1 MQRNRANIW
10 GDVDWVLVILFLVL
24 ALMGWVNI
32 YAASYNEEHSS
43 ILDFSMNYGKQLIW
57 ILAGLVIGFVIML
70 VDVRIYERFGY
81 VFYGITTFLL
91 LLVLVVGTEIKGAKS
106 WFTIGGVMSIQPSEF
121 AKLGTALA
129 VSKYMS
135 GINVKISDVR
145 SRLTLLVLLG
155 VPGVLITLQPDP
167 GSTLVYLSFIFVM
180 YREGLSGNI
189 LLLGLISAA
198 LFILT
203 LILKQTEVGLPFT
216 DFALNGKYGLVIAL
230 ALIGFTGYSLI
241 KRYNKKAW
249 RALLFGTLLSIGFVL
264 SVDYVFD
271 NLFKDRH
278 RNRINELLGIISDPT
293 GTGYNQHQSK
303 IAIGSGGFSGKGFLE
318 GTQTKFNFVP
328 EQSTD
333 FIFCTVG
340 EEWGFLGSLTVI
352 ALFVFLLVRIIFIAE
367 RQRSKF
373 SRIYGYSVASILF
386 FHFTIN
392 IAMTIGLA
400 PVIGIPLPFFS
411 YGGSSLWGF
420 TLLLFVFIKL
430 DSERKNVLS

>member
-1 MQRNRANIW
+1 MERTRRTFW
-10 GDVDWVLVILFLVL
+10 GDVDWTLVILFLVL

-32 YAASYNEEHSS
+32 YAASYNEDHQS
-43 ILDFSMNYGKQLIW
+43 ILDFSMGYGKQLVW
-57 ILAGLVIGFVIML
+57 IIASLILGFVIML
-70 VDVRIYERFGY
+70 IDVRVYDRLA
-81 VFYGITTFLL
+81 YGIYGATTLMLIMVLL
-91 LLVLVVGTEIKGAKS
+91 IGSEIKGAKS
-106 WFTIGGVMSIQPSEF
+106 WFTIAGVVSLQPSEF

-129 VSKYMS
+129 VSKFMS
-135 GINVKISDVR
+135 SMNVKISDLQ
-145 SRLTLLVLLG
+145 SHLTVLAILAI
-155 VPGVLITLQPDP
+155 PGILITLQPDP
-167 GSTLVYLSFIFVM
+167 GSTLVYASFILVM
-180 YREGLSGNI
+180 YREGLSGKI
-189 LLLGLISAA
+189 LLFGLLSTI
-198 LFILT
+198 LFIMT
-203 LILKQTEVGLPFT
+203 LFLKQTEFGIPFSEIE
-216 DFALNGKYGLVIAL
+216 LNGKYVLVIVIVVLSGISIGLLKKYNKAGWQSI
-230 ALIGFTGYSLI
+230 LIGAI
-241 KRYNKKAW
+241 
-249 RALLFGTLLSIGFVL
+249 LSIGFVL

-303 IAIGSGGFSGKGFLE
+303 IAIGSGGFSGKGFLQ
-318 GTQTKFNFVP
+318 GTQTKYDFVP

-340 EEWGFLGSLTVI
+340 EEWGFIGSFVVI
-352 ALFVFLLVRIIFIAE
+352 ALFVALLLRIIFIAE

-420 TLLLFVFIKL
+420 TLLLFVLIKL
-430 DSERKNVLS
+430 DSERKYVLR